1 MSRNFESFID
11 AYLAYANDDFVPE
24 KFNLWSALSIV
35 AGSLE
40 RKVWLP
46 WSDTFSY
53 YPNIYVLLV
62 AMPGVG
68 KSTALNK
75 AIGLLQEMDEA
86 QHKLKL
92 IPSQVTE
99 AKFIEIMGH
108 SSPFEIGTR
117 IHQQSSGYYW
127 ASEASN
133 SLRNIYGDFIA
144 CLTDFY
150 DCPPYWEKAT
160 LKDDKITLRNIALNL
175 IAGSTFDYLGKLVTS
190 DNIMG
195 GFASRLFYVVQ
206 REKLNRSQKFQLGA
220 KTPEQLQARRV
231 FRAKLIEDLARIH
244 QMTGPFTADAEF
256 GAAWEAWYPNFETRR
271 QQIESERLQ
280 SLIVRTNG
288 NALKLAML
296 FSAAESNDKILRLR
310 HWQRAIDLV
319 EEMNAEIPLIFREA
333 QANSSA
339 ENQGGLNQAIFKY
352 LASNGN
358 AVPLTRLK
366 RQVALISQAPPYKVD
381 STINY
386 LIANKAIRTVGA
398 SGSDLTVQ
406 LAVNPDNYL

>member
-1 MSRNFESFID
+1 MNRNFDSFID
-11 AYLAYANDDFVPE
+11 AYLHYANDDFVPE
-24 KFNLWSALSIV
+24 KFNLWCGLSIV
-35 AGSLE
+35 AASLE

-62 AMPGVG
+62 AMPGIG

-75 AIGLLQEMDEA
+75 AIGLLQEMNEETK
-86 QHKLKL
+86 KLKL

-108 SSPFEIGTR
+108 TSPFEIGTR

-160 LKDDKITLRNIALNL
+160 LKDDKITLRNVALNL
-175 IAGSTFDYLGKLVTS
+175 IAGSTFEYLGKLVTS

-206 REKLNRSQKFQLGA
+206 REKVIRDQKFQLGA
-220 KTPEQLQARRV
+220 KTAEQRQARGI
-231 FRAKLIEDLARIH
+231 FRNKLIEDLKQIH
-244 QMTGPFTADAEF
+244 SLSGPFTADAEF
-256 GAAWEAWYPNFETRR
+256 GAAWEAWYPKFETSR
-271 QQIESERLQ
+271 QEIESERLQ

-296 FSAAESNDKILRLR
+296 FSAAESNDMVLRAR
-310 HWQRAIDLV
+310 HWERAIALV
-319 EEMNAEIPLIFREA
+319 EDMNQEIPMIFREA

-352 LASNGN
+352 LSDCEGAIG
-358 AVPLTRLK
+358 LTELK
-366 RQVALISQAPPYKVD
+366 RQIALMTHSPPHKVD

-386 LIANKAIRTVGA
+386 LLANRAINTVAA
-398 SGSDLTVQ
+398 SGNDIMVK
-406 LAVNPDNYL
+406 LAVNPNNYL